1 MPETPDTDVRWTVD
15 TLHAHYA
22 ALREADLR
30 FSDER
35 DRRYSE
41 GNTLREKA
49 LTIKETAD
57 LAALSL
63 ARESQTYKEQQNDAL
78 RDKALAESGVYATT
92 ASVNAAIEKLEA
104 GVAASFD
111 QLMTK
116 LEPFMSGTIQQKGQQ
131 QGSQLTKGSFYSALG
146 GLSAFAAILY
156 AFYVITHP
164 HG

>member
-1 MPETPDTDVRWTVD
+1 MPETPATDARWTVD

-78 RDKALAESGVYATT
+78 RDKALAD
-92 ASVNAAIEKLEA
+92 N
-104 GVAASFD
+104 
-111 QLMTK
+111 
-116 LEPFMSGTIQQKGQQ
+116 
-131 QGSQLTKGSFYSALG
+131 
-146 GLSAFAAILY
+146 FAAIP
-156 AFYVITHP
+156 AAVRAAIIK
-164 HG
+164 